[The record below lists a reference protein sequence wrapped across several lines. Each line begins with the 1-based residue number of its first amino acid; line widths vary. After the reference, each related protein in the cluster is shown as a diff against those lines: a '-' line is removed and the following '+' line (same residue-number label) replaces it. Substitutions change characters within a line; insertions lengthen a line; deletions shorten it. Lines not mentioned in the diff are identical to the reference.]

1 MYVIFVFIGICV
13 ILWICYC
20 HIQRQI
26 IRRLREMNGGNLHP
40 LCTKDGITEN
50 TRNAEF
56 QEFLYDIEGED
67 DPELKQLKIHNK
79 IVTRITII
87 TFIIT
92 FIMGAIFTCKNQ

>member
-1 MYVIFVFIGICV
+1 MYVIVIFIGINV
-13 ILWICYC
+13 ILWICHYC
-20 HIQRQI
+20 IQSLI
-26 IRRLREMNGGNLHP
+26 IKRLREMNGGIVHP
-40 LCTKDGITEN
+40 LCTKDGISEN

-67 DPELKQLKIHNK
+67 DPELKRLKIYNK
-79 IVTRITII
+79 VVFRIIII